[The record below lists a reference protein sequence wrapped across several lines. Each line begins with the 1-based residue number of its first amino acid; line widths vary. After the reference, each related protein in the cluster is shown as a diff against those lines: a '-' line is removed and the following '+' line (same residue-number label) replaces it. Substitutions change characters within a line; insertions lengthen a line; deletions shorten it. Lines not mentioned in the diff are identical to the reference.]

1 MGLPTTD
8 GTARNDAL
16 TSEARVRVAELL
28 GVLDRDIQHVEATL
42 LWLDALRALLV
53 KRDDQAL
60 ETLLA
65 EIHRQGETHAATEQ
79 RREQLRRD
87 LAADLGWPLCEVTLS
102 GLLTRLTEPT
112 RTRLAE
118 RQTRL
123 KVLISQL
130 KREHTLTS
138 VLIADCA
145 NFNRSLLRAFF
156 GPACKT
162 GTTYSRAGASRHP
175 TGMSLLNMQF

>member
-1 MGLPTTD
+1 MGLPTMD
-8 GTARNDAL
+8 GSTRNDAL
-16 TSEARVRVAELL
+16 PSGTQARVAELL
-28 GVLDRDIQHVEATL
+28 DVLDRDIRHVETSL
-42 LWLDALRALLV
+42 LRLDALRTLLI
-53 KRDDQAL
+53 KRDDRAL

-65 EIHRQGETHAATEQ
+65 NIHRQGEMHAATEQ

-87 LAADLGWPLCEVTLS
+87 LAADLGWPACELTLS
-102 GLLTRLTEPT
+102 GLMTRLAEPT
-112 RTRLAE
+112 RSHLAE

-123 KVLISQL
+123 KVLIAQL

-145 NFNRSLLRAFF
+145 SFNRSLLRAFF

-162 GTTYSRAGASRHP
+162 GTTYSPAGAPKHS